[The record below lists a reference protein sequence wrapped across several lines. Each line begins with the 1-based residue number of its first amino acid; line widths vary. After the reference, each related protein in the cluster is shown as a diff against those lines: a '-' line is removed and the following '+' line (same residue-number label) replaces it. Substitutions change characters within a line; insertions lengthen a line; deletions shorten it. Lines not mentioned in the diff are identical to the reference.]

1 MHSNIFIGLSCYYEW
16 MMFTQ
21 PALAAHATTYHN
33 FGFKRSALWMGCWE
47 LYRYLA
53 SLASITLL
61 QNTRELNCYYMLLL
75 RLSSELQFCFEVYKK
90 WNVQCICVC
99 CFALASVTYQS
110 KSKVAAVRWFVFY
123 LCGFFLSRCFTF
135 PHQLV
140 CTLQRH
146 HPKLSNP
153 QPTKA
158 PGGDLTKTYQ
168 KAQPFFKF

>member
-1 MHSNIFIGLSCYYEW
+1 MPQHITILVSKEVLFGWAAEN
-16 MMFTQ
+16 FTDTLLLWQ
-21 PALAAHATTYHN
+21 ALHFSKIQGNWIVTTYC
-33 FGFKRSALWMGCWE
+33 CWD
-47 LYRYLA
+47 
-53 SLASITLL
+53 SLLSFSSV
-61 QNTRELNCYYMLLL
+61 L
-75 RLSSELQFCFEVYKK
+75 RWIRK

-158 PGGDLTKTYQ
+158 PGGGDLTKTHQ